1 MISLSGDGKAI
12 SFFLSESVQ
21 HKDKWH
27 LLYFLEYTVNTFLT
41 DADHSV
47 ILVNEFHR
55 GYTVGHAERISIS
68 TL

>member
-41 DADHSV
+41 DAEHSV
-47 ILVNEFHR
+47 ILVN
-55 GYTVGHAERISIS
+55 
-68 TL
+68 